1 MNFTL
6 LPTLA
11 PFAIGFVLLAAL
23 TVVAVLGAAGTF
35 FVQNHAIRVRRH
47 EGVVNYYGHLA
58 LGQ

>member
-1 MNFTL
+1 MDSCL
-6 LPTLA
+6 
-11 PFAIGFVLLAAL
+11 VLLAAL

-35 FVQNHAIRVRRH
+35 FVQNHASRVRRH